1 MGVYVVS
8 RQFVL
13 FLQKEAAA
21 PSKIAHTRRSALYS
35 NGRIRLSGFFMTQ
48 ITYSTPLTQLAV
60 LRLTG
65 EDTASFLQGQLTNDV
80 TKVTTNTLL
89 TAGWCSPRGRLL
101 TVFRLVKSG
110 GDFLL
115 IVPADD
121 IEAVMK
127 RLRMYVLRSRVKVA
141 LDTSLKAVGVVGE
154 PTAPCFTQT
163 SGTDAAL
170 NALGLPAGRALVLVP
185 ADEAPEEDAALE
197 SLYWAASAAAGDVF
211 VFLPVKEQFVPQ
223 GINLELTGGVSFTKG
238 CYTGQEIVSRVEH
251 IGKTPRRAALYRA
264 DKCLPA
270 GTVVKTAAGEE
281 AGIVV
286 YGGTAP
292 QGAAMLI
299 QVANDTVGEPL
310 AFEDMTL
317 TPLPLP
323 YSYERQH

>member
-1 MGVYVVS
+1 
-8 RQFVL
+8 
-13 FLQKEAAA
+13 
-21 PSKIAHTRRSALYS
+21 
-35 NGRIRLSGFFMTQ
+35 MTQ
-48 ITYSTPLTQLAV
+48 ITYSTPLTRLAV

-80 TKVTTNTLL
+80 TKVTADTLL
-89 TAGWCSPRGRLL
+89 TAGWCSPRGRLF

-115 IVPADD
+115 VVPADD

-141 LDTSLKAVGVVGE
+141 LDTS
-154 PTAPCFTQT
+154 
-163 SGTDAAL
+163 
-170 NALGLPAGRALVLVP
+170 LVP

-238 CYTGQEIVSRVEH
+238 CYTGQEIVSRVEY

>member
-1 MGVYVVS
+1 MGVDVDS

-21 PSKIAHTRRSALYS
+21 PSKIAHTQRSVLFS
-35 NGRIRLSGFFMTQ
+35 NGRIRLFGYFMTQ
-48 ITYSTPLTQLAV
+48 TTFSTPLTELAV

-80 TKVTTNTLL
+80 TKVTADTLL

-110 GDFLL
+110 NDFLL
-115 IVPADD
+115 VVPADD

-127 RLRMYVLRSRVKVA
+127 RLRMYVRRSRVKVA
-141 LDTSLKAVGVVGE
+141 LDTSLKAVGVVGK

-185 ADEAPEEDAALE
+185 ADEAPEEDAVE

-211 VFLPVKEQFVPQ
+211 VFRPVKDQFVPQ

-270 GTVVKTAAGEE
+270 GTVVQTAAGEE
-281 AGIVV
+281 AGTVV

-292 QGAAMLI
+292 QGAAMLVQI
-299 QVANDTVGEPL
+299 ANDTVGEPL
-310 AFEDMTL
+310 AFEGMTL

-323 YSYERQH
+323 YTYERQH

>member
-1 MGVYVVS
+1 MGVDVDS

-21 PSKIAHTRRSALYS
+21 PRKIAHTQRSVLFS
-35 NGRIRLSGFFMTQ
+35 NGRIRLFGYFMTQ
-48 ITYSTPLTQLAV
+48 TTFSTPLTELAV

-80 TKVTTNTLL
+80 TKVTADTLL

-110 GDFLL
+110 NDFLL
-115 IVPADD
+115 VVPADD

-141 LDTSLKAVGVVGE
+141 LDTSLKAVGVVGK

-170 NALGLPAGRALVLVP
+170 NALGLPAGALVLVP
-185 ADEAPEEDAALE
+185 ADEAPKEDASLE

-211 VFLPVKEQFVPQ
+211 VFLPVKDQFVPQ

-251 IGKTPRRAALYRA
+251 IGKTPRLAALYRA

-270 GTVVKTAAGEE
+270 GTVVQTAAGEE
-281 AGIVV
+281 AGTVV

-292 QGAAMLI
+292 QGASMLVQI
-299 QVANDTVGEPL
+299 ANDTVGEPL
-310 AFEDMTL
+310 AFEGMTL

-323 YSYERQH
+323 YTYERQH

>member
-1 MGVYVVS
+1 
-8 RQFVL
+8 
-13 FLQKEAAA
+13 
-21 PSKIAHTRRSALYS
+21 
-35 NGRIRLSGFFMTQ
+35 MTQ
-48 ITYSTPLTQLAV
+48 TTYSTPLTQLAV

-80 TKVTTNTLL
+80 TKVTADTLL

-101 TVFRLVKSG
+101 TVFRVVKSG
-110 GDFLL
+110 DDFLL

-127 RLRMYVLRSRVKVA
+127 RLRMYILRSRVKVT
-141 LDTSLKAVGVVGE
+141 LDTSLKAVGLIGE
-154 PTAPCFTQT
+154 APAPCFTQT
-163 SGTDAAL
+163 SGTEAAL
-170 NALGLPAGRALVLVP
+170 TALGLPAGRALALVP
-185 ADEAPEEDAALE
+185 ADETPKDDATLE

-211 VFLPVKEQFVPQ
+211 VFLPVKDQFVPQ

-270 GTVVKTAAGEE
+270 GTVVQTAAGEE
-281 AGIVV
+281 AGTVI

-299 QVANDTVGEPL
+299 QVANDTVGKPL
-310 AFEDMTL
+310 TFEGMTL
-317 TPLPLP
+317 TPLSLP
-323 YSYERQH
+323 YTYERQH